1 MYQTATAPMNNL
13 KPIDLKDP
21 WIKSGSSLG
30 ALRRRI
36 VIGLLVATI
45 AMAMIA
51 WLGFLGWGLFEI
63 FRPVVPYVTKLWS
76 TLF

>member
-1 MYQTATAPMNNL
+1 MNNL
-13 KPIDLKDP
+13 EQIDLKDP
-21 WIKSGSSLG
+21 RIKSSSPLG

-45 AMAMIA
+45 AIAMIG
-51 WLGFLGWGLFEI
+51 WLGFLGWGLFEVL
-63 FRPVVPYVTKLWS
+63 RPVVPYITKLWS